1 MELLVFYFKNEVEM
15 CEGCYH
21 HMMKRGRR
29 RERRTRNSHTDSL
42 ILLSSF
48 DENNDIWKNEV
59 MLISQRCFE
68 GTREEMQLNT
78 DSDFFH
84 FVGTIFGI
92 QNFGISLCLD
102 LNLFPSSKK
111 LK

>member
-1 MELLVFYFKNEVEM
+1 MSPSHDE
-15 CEGCYH
+15 EG
-21 HMMKRGRR
+21 
-29 RERRTRNSHTDSL
+29 RERGNSHSDSI

-48 DENNDIWKNEV
+48 GESKDVWEDDV

-84 FVGTIFGI
+84 FVGTVFGI
-92 QNFGISLCLD
+92 Q
-102 LNLFPSSKK
+102 K
-111 LK
+111 